1 MAPCLCRA
9 FTRAP
14 PGGGGG
20 VRNGLDRAPAP
31 VPGDLH
37 CLLDAEVR
45 ASGQGDSVPGFS
57 LREALPADAS
67 LVRARG
73 SVSAASPA
81 VAVLVATMSFNP
93 NAAEFVPSWAVP
105 PPPETDAAKTS
116 DATAAFQAATAG
128 IGAMKVTAAPAA
140 ASAAA
145 VSPASDAGGDAA
157 PPASSSAASNPSSG
171 GSSSSAPPAAAK
183 DPAPAAAAAEAAGG
197 GEPSK
202 PAEADGAGG
211 GDVGAGAG
219 SSSLDAPMGDG
230 KKHANLVFIGHVD
243 AGKSTISGHILY
255 LTGNVDERTME
266 KFEREAK
273 AQNRESWKYAWA
285 LDTTDQ
291 ERAKGKTEEC
301 GRASFTT
308 ATRRF
313 TILDAP
319 GHKNFVPHMIGGASQ
334 ADVGLLVISARK
346 GEFETGFDRG
356 GQTREHAMLAKTTG
370 VRQLIILVNKM
381 DDPTI
386 MEEDGVSWS
395 KARFDEVHT
404 KLWPFL
410 RQIGWKAG
418 DLTWLPV
425 SGLTGANV
433 RDRVSS
439 EACPWYKGDPLLD
452 ILEKLKAPDR
462 LIEAPVVLPV
472 FERYKE
478 MGTVVLGKLEAGVI
492 RPNDKLILMPNN
504 TEVIVDDVQ
513 LEGSEAAVAEPGDN
527 VRLRIKGVEEDDV
540 RPGFV
545 LCSPGTG
552 LIAGCRVFDARLMIL
567 EHKSIIVAGYS
578 AVLHCHAAVEECT
591 IERLLFELDK
601 KGDKVKKNPRFAKPG
616 MTVIAR
622 LSLAAPICIEPYKT
636 FPSLGRFMIRDEG
649 RTIGVGVVLAKRQDK
664 RVVEAVEAA
673 AEVDA

>member
-1 MAPCLCRA
+1 
-9 FTRAP
+9 
-14 PGGGGG
+14 
-20 VRNGLDRAPAP
+20 
-31 VPGDLH
+31 
-37 CLLDAEVR
+37 
-45 ASGQGDSVPGFS
+45 
-57 LREALPADAS
+57 
-67 LVRARG
+67 
-73 SVSAASPA
+73 
-81 VAVLVATMSFNP
+81 MSFNP

-105 PPPETDAAKTS
+105 PPPAAAASKAPD

-128 IGAMKVTAAPAA
+128 VGAVKITAASATAGGGGAESTAAPAD
-140 ASAAA
+140 ASVALGDDSGSSSSPAAA
-145 VSPASDAGGDAA
+145 VDPTAA
-157 PPASSSAASNPSSG
+157 PPAPAAEPEP
-171 GSSSSAPPAAAK
+171 AAKPAEPEPEPAAA
-183 DPAPAAAAAEAAGG
+183 PNAVAA
-197 GEPSK
+197 ST
-202 PAEADGAGG
+202 GA
-211 GDVGAGAG
+211 AG
-219 SSSLDAPMGDG
+219 SSTYDGPPGDG

-266 KFEREAK
+266 KFEKEAK
-273 AQNRESWKYAWA
+273 AQNRESWKFAWA

-370 VRQLIILVNKM
+370 ARQLMILINKM

-386 MEEDGVSWS
+386 MGDDGVWS
-395 KARFDEVHT
+395 KDRFDEIRS

-418 DLTWLPV
+418 DLTWLPM
-425 SGLTGANV
+425 SGLTGANI
-433 RDRVSS
+433 RDRVPL
-439 EACPWYKGDPLLD
+439 ETCPWYEGEPLLD
-452 ILEKLKAPDR
+452 ILEHLKDPDR
-462 LIEAPVVLPV
+462 LHESPVVLPI

-478 MGTVVLGKLEAGVI
+478 MGTVVVGKLEAGVI
-492 RPNDKLILMPNN
+492 HPNDKLVLMPNS

-527 VRLRIKGVEEDDV
+527 VRLRIKGVEEEDV

-545 LCSPGTG
+545 LCSVGPG
-552 LIAGCRVFDARLMIL
+552 AVEGCRMFTARLMIL

-578 AVLHCHAAVEECT
+578 AVMHCHAAVEECT

-601 KGDKVKKNPRFAKPG
+601 KGEKVKKNPRFAKPG

-622 LSLAAPICIEPYKT
+622 MSLAAPVCVEPYKT

-649 RTIGVGVVLAKRQDK
+649 QTIGVGVILAKKQDK
-664 RVVEAVEAA
+664 KADGEA
-673 AEVDA
+673 DA

>member
-1 MAPCLCRA
+1 
-9 FTRAP
+9 
-14 PGGGGG
+14 
-20 VRNGLDRAPAP
+20 
-31 VPGDLH
+31 
-37 CLLDAEVR
+37 
-45 ASGQGDSVPGFS
+45 
-57 LREALPADAS
+57 
-67 LVRARG
+67 
-73 SVSAASPA
+73 
-81 VAVLVATMSFNP
+81 MSFNP

-105 PPPETDAAKTS
+105 RPPEAGAAQTS

-128 IGAMKVTAAPAA
+128 IGAMKVTAAPASTA
-140 ASAAA
+140 AE
-145 VSPASDAGGDAA
+145 SPASNVGSNVFPA
-157 PPASSSAASNPSSG
+157 ASSSAASIPSG
-171 GSSSSAPPAAAK
+171 GESSSSAPPVAVKESAPAPTAAAPETT
-183 DPAPAAAAAEAAGG
+183 DE

-202 PAEADGAGG
+202 QPQEDGAG
-211 GDVGAGAG
+211 DDDTGAGAG
-219 SSSLDAPMGDG
+219 SSSLDRPMGDG

-243 AGKSTISGHILY
+243 AGKSTISGQILY

-433 RDRVSS
+433 RDRVSA
-439 EACPWYKGDPLLD
+439 EACPWYQGDPLLD
-452 ILEKLKAPDR
+452 VLEKLKAPDR

-504 TEVIVDDVQ
+504 TEVVVDDVQ

-527 VRLRIKGVEEDDV
+527 VRLRIKGVEEEDV

-601 KGDKVKKNPRFAKPG
+601 RGEKVKKGPRFAKPG

-622 LSLAAPICIEPYKT
+622 LSLAAPICIEPFKT

-664 RVVEAVEAA
+664 RAVEAVEGA
-673 AEVDA
+673 AEVDS

>member
-1 MAPCLCRA
+1 MR
-9 FTRAP
+9 
-14 PGGGGG
+14 
-20 VRNGLDRAPAP
+20 
-31 VPGDLH
+31 H
-37 CLLDAEVR
+37 WY
-45 ASGQGDSVPGFS
+45 
-57 LREALPADAS
+57 
-67 LVRARG
+67 ARG
-73 SVSAASPA
+73 SVSASSSV

-105 PPPETDAAKTS
+105 PTPGADAAKAS

-128 IGAMKVTAAPAA
+128 IGAMKVTAAPRSAVA
-140 ASAAA
+140 ESSASN
-145 VSPASDAGGDAA
+145 AGGDAA
-157 PPASSSAASNPSSG
+157 QPASSSAAPNPSG
-171 GSSSSAPPAAAK
+171 EGSSSSSPPTAVK
-183 DPAPAAAAAEAAGG
+183 EPAPLAVASETAGG
-197 GEPSK
+197 GEPGK
-202 PAEADGAGG
+202 QAAEDGAGDVDAG
-211 GDVGAGAG
+211 GDAG
-219 SSSLDAPMGDG
+219 SSSLDGPMGDG

-395 KARFDEVHT
+395 KDRFDEVYT

-433 RDRVSS
+433 RDRVSP
-439 EACPWYKGDPLLD
+439 EACPWYKGEPLLD
-452 ILEKLKAPDR
+452 ILEKLKAPER

-504 TEVIVDDVQ
+504 TEVMVDDVQ

-664 RVVEAVEAA
+664 RAVEAVEAA
-673 AEVDA
+673 AEVDP